1 MKTTYFIVGLQFLSV
16 LAAPVVSGRSEDTDS
31 LLVRV
36 YVTDDGKIVRR
47 SDADTDIIRILVADD
62 TDNKKIR
69 RSDADTDVIAIEPTN
84 PFSVYVADDE
94 KLSSRKLISP
104 YTDDVEAADPVKVLG
119 E

>member
-1 MKTTYFIVGLQFLSV
+1 MHLFCGNLKFIGIFL
-16 LAAPVVSGRSEDTDS
+16 
-31 LLVRV
+31 
-36 YVTDDGKIVRR
+36 
-47 SDADTDIIRILVADD
+47 AD
-62 TDNKKIR
+62 KKIR